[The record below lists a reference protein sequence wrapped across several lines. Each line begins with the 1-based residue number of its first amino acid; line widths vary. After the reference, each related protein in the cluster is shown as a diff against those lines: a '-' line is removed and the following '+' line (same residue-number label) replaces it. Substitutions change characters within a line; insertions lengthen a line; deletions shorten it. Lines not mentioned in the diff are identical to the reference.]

1 MKAQFIKLDC
11 LDETI
16 DGSVIIN
23 VNNISTIRRI
33 NYNDIVQTMVQMI
46 GGERFGVKELP
57 EELVEM
63 MEQEGISPSMYRY

>member
-33 NYNDIVQTMVQMI
+33 NYNDVIQTMIQMI
-46 GGERFGVKELP
+46 GGERFGVNELP
-57 EELVEM
+57 HELMNLIERGSVKEV
-63 MEQEGISPSMYRY
+63 SYHN